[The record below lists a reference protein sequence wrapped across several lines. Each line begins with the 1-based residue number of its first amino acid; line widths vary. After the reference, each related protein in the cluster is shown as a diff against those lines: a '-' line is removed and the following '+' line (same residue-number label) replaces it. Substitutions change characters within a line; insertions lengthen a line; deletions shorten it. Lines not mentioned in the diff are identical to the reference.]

1 MVGIAAVA
9 MGIVAYGDGKCADTV
24 VYGTIRT
31 AETEKPVAEA
41 LAIKDGKFVYVG
53 DKAGAAAFVKDGV
66 TRVIDHR
73 GKGMVM
79 PGCTDGH
86 AHYILPLTLA
96 NMKGGVL
103 FGHEDGKAEILRKLD
118 AAARAAES
126 IFRRTSALA
135 SSCLKRTPPFMLSR
149 VSGMK

>member
-1 MVGIAAVA
+1 MKKRKLSVCIAAIA
-9 MGIVAYGDGKCADTV
+9 MGVCAYGAGNYADTV

-53 DKAGAAAFVKDGV
+53 DRSGAAAFVKDGV

-79 PGCTDGH
+79 PSCTDGH
-86 AHYILPLTLA
+86 AHYFMPLTLDS
-96 NMKGGVL
+96 MKGGVL
-103 FGHEDGKAEILRKLD
+103 FKHEDAKADVLRKID
-118 AAARAAES
+118 SAARAAAS
-126 IFRRTSALA
+126 SFRRISALP
-135 SSCLKRTPPFMLSR
+135 SS
-149 VSGMK
+149 

>member
-1 MVGIAAVA
+1 MSYSISDTMSTGAD
-9 MGIVAYGDGKCADTV
+9 GDDNCADTV
-24 VYGTIRT
+24 VHGAIRT

-53 DKAGAAAFVKDGV
+53 DAAGVAAYIQDGV
-66 TRVIDHR
+66 TKVVDHR

-86 AHYILPLTLA
+86 AHYILPITLA

-118 AAARAAES
+118 AAARAAKES
-126 IFRRTSALA
+126 GKKSLRRRHDLA
-135 SSCLKRTPPFMLSR
+135 HWP
-149 VSGMK
+149 